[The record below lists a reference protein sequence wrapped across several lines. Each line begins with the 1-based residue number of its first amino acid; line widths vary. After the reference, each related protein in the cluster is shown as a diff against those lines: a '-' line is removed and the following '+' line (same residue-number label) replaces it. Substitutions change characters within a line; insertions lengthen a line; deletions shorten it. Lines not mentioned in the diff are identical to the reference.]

1 MKVVRL
7 EICPK
12 CRKETLEVLSSIGSN
27 IIGAQKRCSNCG
39 AMGNLEFHHIKS
51 LSKGGTNNIK
61 NIKVLC
67 FECHKLVHKNIK
79 NGN

>member
-1 MKVVRL
+1 MK
-7 EICPK
+7 
-12 CRKETLEVLSSIGSN
+12 RKKFSHITYNKLKKI
-27 IIGAQKRCSNCG
+27 KRCSNCG